1 MADPSAFSISYGSL
15 TIGGSTGLILH
26 GPYTISRSN
35 AQITVGATFI
45 VTASSH
51 EGLASQC
58 LQVEGDLSKRDQNLV
73 IRLGSSTMT
82 YTHGTSIL
90 NSRATVSKSGD
101 EMTDRGFSR
110 AYSVTIEGDLPA
122 TDQQGLRDLR
132 VSIQHAASG
141 QRTVTMSGTY
151 TGEGGTKASARYAAA
166 FDSRAQT
173 VLSGLSGGGTYELV
187 SESVE
192 SDRNDHLAQFS
203 RTYVE
208 LLANQSTSLD
218 DEDIADH
225 RISMQL
231 TSNHP
236 GDGIE
241 EIARMRRA
249 SLTYSCSVKKGKEAG
264 QLWRSKIRSRMLSEF
279 RSEFSPQVFAVEQ
292 EDVEVEPTT
301 NKMTARLVV
310 LFQPQGGS
318 KIVEAMLDVEYRESR
333 HIDYTPVHGKGEF
346 QAFADP
352 GWATRERI
360 WNRVVMAV
368 GDQAPN
374 KRVGENASGELV
386 KPWTDRLGDDT
397 GPDARHDGSVKAD
410 GWNLVSNQSRVTPMF
425 VGDAELGEQV
435 RYTILHETIVE
446 RWHQK
451 VEGGGGP
458 ITPGGGG
465 Q

>member
-1 MADPSAFSISYGSL
+1 MADPSAFSISYGSR
-15 TIGGSTGLILH
+15 TIGGASGLILH
-26 GPYTISRSN
+26 GPYTISRSS
-35 AQITVGATFI
+35 AQISVSATFI
-45 VTASSH
+45 VTAASH
-51 EGLASQC
+51 ENLAAQC
-58 LQVEGDLSKRDQNLV
+58 LAIEGDLSKRDQNLV
-73 IRLGSSTMT
+73 IRLGSSSMT

-101 EMTDRGFSR
+101 EMTDRGVSR

-122 TDQQGLRDLR
+122 TDQQGLRELR
-132 VSIQHAASG
+132 VAVQTAPSG

-166 FDSRAQT
+166 FDARAQT
-173 VLSGLSGGGTYELV
+173 VLSGLSGGGTFEMIA
-187 SESVE
+187 ESVE
-192 SDRNDHLAQFS
+192 SDRNDHLAQFT

-208 LLANQSTSLD
+208 LLANQSSSLD

-225 RISMQL
+225 RISIRL
-231 TSNHP
+231 TSEHP

-249 SLTYSCSVKKGKEAG
+249 MLSYSCSVKKGKDAA
-264 QLWRSKIRSRMLSEF
+264 QLWRSKIRGRMLSEF
-279 RSEFSPQVFAVEQ
+279 RSEFSAQTFAVEQ

-301 NKMTARLVV
+301 NKLTARLGV
-310 LFQPQGGS
+310 LFQVQGGS
-318 KIVEAMLDVEYRESR
+318 KVVEAMLDVEYRESR

-346 QAFADP
+346 SAFADA

-360 WNRVVMAV
+360 WNRVVMAI

-374 KRVGENASGELV
+374 RRVGEKASGEVV
-386 KPWTDRLGDDT
+386 KPWTERLGDDT
-397 GPDARHDGSVKAD
+397 GPDARHDGAVKDD

-451 VEGGGGP
+451 LEGGGGP

-465 Q
+465 